1 MDTLRRSRPLT
12 GPEIGANTVR
22 CDPTFSGPSF
32 QCIITFRKGAP
43 LLVQETTVSSRTSK
57 LLPAW
62 GPSGHTSPT
71 WSEAR
76 QLAFDC
82 AAPLAPVEVPLSSA
96 AGRTL
101 TRDVAALQELPHYD
115 SSAMDGWAISG
126 CGPWVITDK
135 RKFLLPGSAGVIATG
150 GLVPAGATS
159 ILRKES
165 GEIHQDAAG
174 NTLLRLNDTAKHG
187 EPGQGRHIRPAGEE
201 AAAGEVL
208 IPAGTELN
216 PGHVALAAVA
226 GHDHLQVRG
235 KPLVGIVLTGSE
247 VVTAG
252 VPEPGHVRD
261 AFGPQLG
268 LVISLLGGTP
278 AGSVRIG
285 DSYGEWLTALGGSE
299 TLPGPRPD
307 VTITTG
313 GTGCSGTDHFRNAV
327 AALGGHLLLDGIAMR
342 PGHPAVLAGLPDG
355 RFVVGLPGNP
365 LAAMM
370 ALISIGAPLLD
381 ALGGRSLSA
390 VGQVTSA
397 ADVDPC
403 PGRTS
408 LIPFRLIEGLAFPVP
423 HTGPGMLRGLA
434 AADGVMAVPPGGLLS
449 GETVSVLPLPWTES
463 NNTILSTANRGR
475 STTWHA

>member
-1 MDTLRRSRPLT
+1 MLAQDINTSGGISELLSALR
-12 GPEIGANTVR
+12 
-22 CDPTFSGPSF
+22 
-32 QCIITFRKGAP
+32 
-43 LLVQETTVSSRTSK
+43 
-57 LLPAW
+57 
-62 GPSGHTSPT
+62 PSGHAAPT

-82 AAPLAPVEVPLSSA
+82 AVPVAPVEVPLSA
-96 AGRTL
+96 ATGRIL

-126 CGPWVITDK
+126 SGPWMLTG
-135 RKFLLPGSAGVIATG
+135 RKDFLSAGQASVIATG

-165 GEIHQDAAG
+165 GEIHQDASG
-174 NTLLRLNDTAKHG
+174 NTLLRLNDHVKPG
-187 EPGQGRHIRPAGEE
+187 EPGLGRHIRPAGEE
-201 AAAGEVL
+201 AAAGELL

-226 GHDHLQVRG
+226 GYDTLQVRG

-268 LVISLLGGTP
+268 SVISLLGGTP
-278 AGSVRIG
+278 AGSVRVG
-285 DSYGEWLTALGGSE
+285 DSCDEWLAALGGSE
-299 TLPGPRPD
+299 TFPGPRPD
-307 VTITTG
+307 VIVTTG
-313 GTGCSGTDHFRNAV
+313 GTGYSGTDHFRDAV
-327 AALGGHLLLDGIAMR
+327 TTLGGQLLLDGIAMR
-342 PGHPAVLAGLPDG
+342 PGHPAVLAGLADG

-370 ALISIGAPLLD
+370 ALISIGAPLLN
-381 ALGGRSLSA
+381 ALGGRSLAA
-390 VGQVTSA
+390 VGEVTSA

-403 PGRTS
+403 PGRTR
-408 LIPFRLIEGLAFPVP
+408 LIPCRFIEGLAFPSS
-423 HTGPGMLRGLA
+423 HTGPGMMRGLA
-434 AADGVMAVPPGGLLS
+434 AADGVMVVPPGGVLA
-449 GETVSVLPLPWTES
+449 GEAVPVLALPWTQS
-463 NNTILSTANRGR
+463 NETILSATNRAW